1 MKNALLCPNQ
11 ARENGIVINDV
22 PPHLDHTNQITFS
35 IITGDH
41 ELQLEQFG
49 PTAFIYLRRPT
60 EDELETLAPVD
71 ITGEEEWDP
80 YGNSERQQTFSSLQ
94 SHLNDNISDWLLE

>member
-1 MKNALLCPNQ
+1 MKT
-11 ARENGIVINDV
+11 
-22 PPHLDHTNQITFS
+22 TNQTTFS

-49 PTAFIYLRRPT
+49 PTAFIQLRRPT
-60 EDELETLAPVD
+60 EDVLEILAPVVD

-80 YGNSERQQTFSSLQ
+80 YGNNERQQTFSSLQ
-94 SHLNDNISDWLLE
+94 SHLSDDICDWLLEYPT